1 MDVNEGK
8 HAEVWTESVYEE
20 QVSLLF
26 FRRDQGNI
34 LLDKKTHINSKSPSS
49 SIAAS
54 SLLSTPVKVEEVAP
68 TNKLPLESM
77 RIRSVGLPAEAAV
90 GCV

>member
-1 MDVNEGK
+1 VDVNEGK

-54 SLLSTPVKVEEVAP
+54 SLLSTP
-68 TNKLPLESM
+68 ESLGKAT
-77 RIRSVGLPAEAAV
+77 RPDRATSKIP
-90 GCV
+90 